1 MSADSTASLPAGGR
15 STDAVAP
22 HVQAPVPADAL
33 DVGDAH
39 TLPTGARKLVFLP
52 PLGAGLPPRSVLL
65 LHTPAGLFA
74 LDNSCPHQGAALAG
88 GKLEGALLSCP
99 AHGLRFDIGTG
110 QCVGGGLQ
118 VGCWTL
124 QAAQGRL
131 WLSRPQ
137 QT

>member
-1 MSADSTASLPAGGR
+1 MSAELTAAPADGR
-15 STDAVAP
+15 GADGVSQD
-22 HVQAPVPADAL
+22 QATPVPADAL
-33 DVGDAH
+33 DVGDAQ
-39 TLPTGARKLVFLP
+39 TLPAGARKLVFLP